1 VETTD
6 LDSRLSEYREQ
17 LALLEQEDIRTANQ
31 SLILDFFCIEERF
44 TEFLRLE
51 VFSDTAARHKTWC
64 HINIRNADSKIT
76 LAVEDLSLLLDFD
89 ESQDTAIWARIIS
102 STAEKQDNIETH
114 RRINELG
121 SFSRPNINDSSIDEA
136 ATGKTST
143 SKVDKTENIKPVSN
157 DILEDKPENLGGKV
171 SEEKNSHTNAN
182 PNITGILTASLIGV
196 GFLATIMTA
205 AFNNSGTGT
214 DGYTPSASSDDTA
227 GLTRLESESK
237 NAVLICEMRPIIER
251 ANSLSLS
258 EQSSIARKN
267 KLVSEMNKSIAFLD
281 QRSGKGFKYWED
293 PNCIWGG
300 QWFDNNTDSAFRAFI
315 AVSKNCVN
323 PVIHY
328 GIVKTGDASDIA
340 FIRKG
345 SVSLGKF
352 DKGEVRLP
360 YFSDYG
366 YGRIDKISCG

>member
-1 VETTD
+1 
-6 LDSRLSEYREQ
+6 
-17 LALLEQEDIRTANQ
+17 
-31 SLILDFFCIEERF
+31 
-44 TEFLRLE
+44 
-51 VFSDTAARHKTWC
+51 
-64 HINIRNADSKIT
+64 
-76 LAVEDLSLLLDFD
+76 
-89 ESQDTAIWARIIS
+89 
-102 STAEKQDNIETH
+102 
-114 RRINELG
+114 
-121 SFSRPNINDSSIDEA
+121 
-136 ATGKTST
+136 
-143 SKVDKTENIKPVSN
+143 
-157 DILEDKPENLGGKV
+157 
-171 SEEKNSHTNAN
+171 
-182 PNITGILTASLIGV
+182 
-196 GFLATIMTA
+196 MTA

-328 GIVKTGDASDIA
+328 GIVKTGDASDIK

-352 DKGEVRLP
+352 DKAEVRLP
-360 YFSDYG
+360 YLSDNG